1 MKYMDKSIEELHEL
15 LIKGEVTSDDLVKES
30 LEKSHEIQ
38 EKCKLLDNSIKMLR
52 KTGSDYAKAYTDYRV
67 ALAKELL
74 VLKNDGYAITL
85 AGDIA
90 RGKPEIAHLK
100 FEEISKEAIYKAN
113 MESINVLKL
122 QIKVL
127 ENQIEREFGGNV

>member
-1 MKYMDKSIEELHEL
+1 MDLYN
-15 LIKGEVTSDDLVKES
+15 
-30 LEKSHEIQ
+30 EIQ

-74 VLKNDGYAITL
+74 ILKNDGYAITL

-90 RGKPEIAHLK
+90 RGKSEIAHLK

-127 ENQIEREFGGNV
+127 ENQIEREYGGNI

>member
-1 MKYMDKSIEELHEL
+1 MDLLNELQMKQKELDIAIKS
-15 LIKGEVTSDDLVKES
+15 
-30 LEKSHEIQ
+30 
-38 EKCKLLDNSIKMLR
+38 LR
-52 KTGSDYAKAYTDYRV
+52 KTGQDYAKAYTDYRV

-74 VLKNDGYAITL
+74 VLKNEGYAITL

-113 MESINVLKL
+113 QESINASKL
-122 QIKVL
+122 QIRI
-127 ENQIEREFGGNV
+127 IESQLNREWNNTN

>member
-1 MKYMDKSIEELHEL
+1 MDIYNEL
-15 LIKGEVTSDDLVKES
+15 
-30 LEKSHEIQ
+30 Q
-38 EKCKLLDNSIKMLR
+38 QKCKLLDNSVRMLR
-52 KTGSDYAKAYTDYRV
+52 KTGSEYAKAYTDYRV

-74 VLKNDGYAITL
+74 ILKNDGYAITL

-113 MESINVLKL
+113 MESINALKL
-122 QIKVL
+122 EIKIIQEQINK
-127 ENQIEREFGGNV
+127 EYGGNE

>member
-1 MKYMDKSIEELHEL
+1 MDLQNEL
-15 LIKGEVTSDDLVKES
+15 LQKTAY
-30 LEKSHEIQ
+30 
-38 EKCKLLDNSIKMLR
+38 LDNSIKMLR
-52 KTGSDYAKAYTDYRV
+52 KTGSEYAKAYTDYRV

-74 VLKNDGYAITL
+74 ILKNEGYAITL

-113 MESINVLKL
+113 MESINALKL
-122 QIKVL
+122 EIKILQSQIDK
-127 ENQIEREFGGNV
+127 EWSNE

>member
-1 MKYMDKSIEELHEL
+1 MDLYN
-15 LIKGEVTSDDLVKES
+15 
-30 LEKSHEIQ
+30 EIQ
-38 EKCKLLDNSIKMLR
+38 EKCRLLDNSIKMLR
-52 KTGSDYAKAYTDYRV
+52 KTGKEYAEAYTDYRV

-74 VLKNDGYAITL
+74 LLKNDGFAITL

-113 MESINVLKL
+113 LESINVLKL

-127 ENQIEREFGGNV
+127 ENQLEREYGNDNNL

>member
-1 MKYMDKSIEELHEL
+1 MDLYEELHR
-15 LIKGEVTSDDLVKES
+15 KMK
-30 LEKSHEIQ
+30 Q
-38 EKCKLLDNSIKMLR
+38 LDNAIKMLR
-52 KTGSDYAKAYTDYRV
+52 TTGRDYAKAYTDYRV

-127 ENQIEREFGGNV
+127 ENQIEREYGGNI